1 MSEKMI
7 QSKNAEIFT
16 ETFGDPSHPA
26 LLLIMGAQS
35 SMIWWEEKFCLQ
47 LADQGLFIIRYDNRD
62 VGRSTTYEPGQPGYG
77 LEEMAGDA
85 IGVLDAYGIE
95 RSHIMGM
102 SLGGMLAQMIALRDP
117 ERVQSL
123 ILLAASNFAEH
134 LPPMEEKVAT
144 FFADMG
150 AVDLTDRESF
160 IRFTID
166 RSRVLVGS
174 KHAFDE
180 EKADTLAKLDFDRA
194 NRPSS
199 MTNHALLAGG
209 ESDMARTS
217 EIAVPVL
224 VIHGEEDPIIPYAHG
239 EHLANVL
246 PHAELLKLAGSGHE
260 LHEEDWAT
268 VIEAIAAHVK

>member
-7 QSKNAEIFT
+7 QSKNATLCT
-16 ETFGDPSHPA
+16 ESFGNPSHPT

-35 SMIWWEEKFCLQ
+35 SMIWWEEKFCVR
-47 LADQGLFIIRYDNRD
+47 LADRGLFVIRYDNRD

-77 LEEMAGDA
+77 LEDMADDA
-85 IGVLDAYGIE
+85 ISVLEAYGVE
-95 RSHIMGM
+95 RAHIMGM

-123 ILLAASNFAEH
+123 ILLATSNFAAH

-144 FFADMG
+144 FFANMG

-160 IRFTID
+160 VRFTID
-166 RSRVLVGS
+166 RSSVLVGS
-174 KHAFDE
+174 KHTFDE
-180 EKADTLAKLDFDRA
+180 KKADALAKLDFDRA

-209 ESDMARTS
+209 ESNMARTS
-217 EIAVPVL
+217 EITMPVL
-224 VIHGEEDPIIPYAHG
+224 VIHGEEDPIIPYVHG
-239 EHLANVL
+239 EHLASVL

-260 LHEEDWAT
+260 LHEEDWSA
-268 VIEAIAAHVK
+268 VIEAIAAHAK

>member
-1 MSEKMI
+1 MREKMI
-7 QSKNAEIFT
+7 QSKNAEICT

-62 VGRSTTYEPGQPGYG
+62 VGRSTTYKPGQPGYG

-95 RSHIMGM
+95 RAHIMGM
-102 SLGGMLAQMIALRDP
+102 SLGGMLAQMIALRYP

-144 FFADMG
+144 FFANMG

-180 EKADTLAKLDFDRA
+180 EKADMLAKLDFDRA

-217 EIAVPVL
+217 EIMVPVW

-239 EHLANVL
+239 EHLASVFPN
-246 PHAELLKLAGSGHE
+246 AELLKLAGSGHE
-260 LHEEDWAT
+260 LHEEDWGA
-268 VIEAIAAHVK
+268 VIEAIAARVK